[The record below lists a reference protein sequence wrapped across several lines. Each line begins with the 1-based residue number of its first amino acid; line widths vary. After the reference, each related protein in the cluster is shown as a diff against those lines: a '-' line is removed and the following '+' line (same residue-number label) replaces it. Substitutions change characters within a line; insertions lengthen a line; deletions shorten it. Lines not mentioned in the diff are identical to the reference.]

1 MALNLEVFE
10 TGDPEPGARTV
21 VLDTMVLEDTKL
33 ASYEKGYSAGW
44 EDAIA
49 AQSGDQSRI
58 RADLSRNL
66 QGLSFTFH
74 EARDHVLQ
82 AIEPLLTE
90 IANKL
95 LPELAHVVLPAKVL
109 EVLMPMARTLA
120 DAPIQLVINPA
131 SRAAIDQAIEQ
142 TNGLQIDIVEEPS
155 LSEGQVYLRLGQTE
169 NQINL
174 DRATQE
180 ISAAVRGFF
189 VLPERE
195 RKHG

>member
-1 MALNLEVFE
+1 MALKLEVFE
-10 TGDPEPGARTV
+10 TGESDRGARTV
-21 VLDTMVLEDTKL
+21 VLDAIVLEDTKL
-33 ASYEKGYSAGW
+33 ASYETGYSAGW
-44 EDAIA
+44 EDAMA

-58 RADLSRNL
+58 RADLARNL
-66 QGLSFTFH
+66 QSLSFTFH

-90 IANKL
+90 IVNKL
-95 LPELAHVVLPAKVL
+95 LPVLAHDVLPAKVL
-109 EVLMPMARTLA
+109 EILMPMARNLA
-120 DAPIQLVINPA
+120 DVPIHLVISPA
-131 SRAAIDQAIEQ
+131 SRAAIDQVLEQ
-142 TNGLQIDIVEEPS
+142 TTGLPITVTEEPS
-155 LSEGQVYLRLGQTE
+155 LSEGQVYLRLGETE

-180 ISAAVRGFF
+180 ISAAVKGFF